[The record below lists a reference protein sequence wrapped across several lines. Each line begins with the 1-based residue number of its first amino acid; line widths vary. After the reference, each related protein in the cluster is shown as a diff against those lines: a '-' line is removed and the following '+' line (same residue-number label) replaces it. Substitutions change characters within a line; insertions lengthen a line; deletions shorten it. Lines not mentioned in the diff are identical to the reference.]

1 MGIFL
6 LHILKWVHFLNEMLG
21 QHWPEFIWVLYEN
34 LDVLDSGVYLAQ
46 VSVSVFVMAHIF
58 F

>member
-1 MGIFL
+1 
-6 LHILKWVHFLNEMLG
+6 MLG

-46 VSVSVFVMAHIF
+46 VSESVFDMAHIF